1 MKRRGPTKIVTVIVR
16 REYVVRC
23 RSAERAKQLI
33 RKRLDAQFHQ
43 SPPMTKQIESETETI
58 ERWEVE

>member
-1 MKRRGPTKIVTVIVR
+1 LKRRGPTKIVTVIVR

-23 RSAERAKQLI
+23 RSAERANRLI
-33 RKRLDAQFHQ
+33 RRRLDAEFHQ
-43 SPPMTKQIESETETI
+43 SPPMTKQIQSETETI